1 MTAATKYLNNGSIL
15 DFCLVNVAKEKLMT
29 IQNTKAYSIGETID
43 WGTYLKSGNR
53 IFIGSNAAVPNALI
67 DDLIEHSAGLHD
79 IETVHILTLS
89 ENVWAKPEHK
99 DLFKVNSLFIGG
111 KNIREAVAEGRGDY
125 TPCFISDA
133 PRLFNENSLPLD
145 AALIM
150 VSPPDEY
157 GYCSLGVSVDIVSAA
172 VKAAKYVIAQINPKM
187 PRTNGH
193 SFVHVNQIHAW
204 INAEQDLPEIIPPE
218 VDRRTEQIGQYV
230 AMLIENGATLQIGIG
245 KIPEAVLRYLG
256 NHKDLG
262 IHSEMIS
269 DGVVELMLKGVINNR
284 KKTYHKGK
292 AVATFCIGSQ
302 KVYDFVD
309 GNPHIEFYPSEHVNS
324 PVKIARNDKMVS
336 INSAIEVDL
345 TGQVVSD
352 SIGYQF
358 YSGIG
363 GQVDFIRGASLSKDG
378 MPVIALPSTT
388 RDGKISRIVAHITE
402 GGGVVTSR
410 GHVSYVVTEF
420 GIASLQG
427 KSIRER
433 ALELI
438 KIAHPKFRDK
448 LLADVRKHYWVPE
461 YQESSPSSV
470 PELGTIEMKRFN
482 FADINYTLRPLAPAD
497 ERKLQ
502 EFFYSHNKE
511 TLIMRY
517 NHHMT
522 QMTREKS
529 CNLVSVNQHVD
540 LALCFTKKD
549 SLGEAIQAVAR
560 YYYIEAANTGELAFV
575 IKESLRGRGM
585 ASTLLEEMITI
596 AKIRQ
601 LDSLVAFVRR
611 DNASMLKVFEKAG
624 FEHQPSEEFGEVSL
638 KLDLIADPAT
648 FKTTQ
653 SKDIK

>member
-1 MTAATKYLNNGSIL
+1 MTVKNGQPNIERKS
-15 DFCLVNVAKEKLMT
+15 VK
-29 IQNTKAYSIGETID
+29 
-43 WGTYLKSGNR
+43 WGDYLKSGNR

-67 DDLIEHSAGLHD
+67 DDLIANSQGLHD
-79 IETVHILTLS
+79 IETVHMLTLS

-111 KNIREAVAEGRGDY
+111 KNIREAIAEGRGDY
-125 TPCFISDA
+125 TPCFISDV
-133 PRLFNENSLPLD
+133 PHLFNENILPLD

-157 GYCSLGVSVDIVSAA
+157 GYCSLGVSVDIVSSA

-193 SFVHVNQIHAW
+193 SFVHVNQIHSW
-204 INAEQDLPEIIPPE
+204 INVEQDLPQIIAPEI
-218 VDRRTEQIGQYV
+218 DRRTEQIGQYV
-230 AMLIENGATLQIGIG
+230 SMLVDNGATLQIGIG
-245 KIPEAVLRYLG
+245 KIPEAVLTYLG

-269 DGVVELMLKGVINNR
+269 DGLIDLMLKGVINNR
-284 KKTYHKGK
+284 KKTYHRGK
-292 AVATFCIGSQ
+292 SVASFCIGSQ

-309 GNPHIEFYPSEHVNS
+309 GNPHIEFYASEHINS
-324 PVKIARNDKMVS
+324 PVKIAKNDNMVS
-336 INSAIEVDL
+336 INSAIEVDI

-363 GQVDFIRGASLSKDG
+363 GQVDFVRGAALSKG
-378 MPVIALPSTT
+378 GKAIIALPSTT
-388 RDGKISRIVAHITE
+388 KDGKISRIVSHVTE

-438 KIAHPKFRDK
+438 RIAHPKFRDE
-448 LLADVRKHYWVPE
+448 LLNDVRKHYWVPE

-470 PELGTIEMKRFN
+470 PELGPVEMKRFN
-482 FADINYTLRPLAPAD
+482 FADINYILRPLAPAD

-511 TLIMRY
+511 TLMMRY
-517 NHHMT
+517 NHHIT

-529 CNLVSVNQHVD
+529 CNLVSVNQHTD
-540 LALCFTKKD
+540 LALCFTQKD
-549 SLGEAIQAVAR
+549 SLGESIQAVAR
-560 YYYIEAANTGELAFV
+560 YYFIESINSGEVAFV

-585 ASTLLEEMITI
+585 ASTLLGEIITI
-596 AKIRQ
+596 AKIRK
-601 LDSLVAFVRR
+601 LDSLVACVRR
-611 DNASMLKVFEKAG
+611 DNGSMLKVFERSG
-624 FEHQPSEEFGEVSL
+624 FIRQPSEDFDEISL
-638 KLDLIADPAT
+638 RLPLNEEP
-648 FKTTQ
+648 
-653 SKDIK
+653 

>member
-1 MTAATKYLNNGSIL
+1 MAMQYEEHHT
-15 DFCLVNVAKEKLMT
+15 EKKT
-29 IQNTKAYSIGETID
+29 INWED
-43 WGTYLKSGNR
+43 YLKSGNR

-67 DDLIEHSAGLHD
+67 DNLIANSNNLHD
-79 IETVHILTLS
+79 IEAVHILTLS

-111 KNIREAVAEGRGDY
+111 KNIREAIAEGRGDY
-125 TPCFISDA
+125 TPCFISDV

-145 AALIM
+145 VALIM

-193 SFVHVNQIHAW
+193 SFVHMNQIHAW
-204 INAEQDLPEIIPPE
+204 INVAQELPQISPPQ
-218 VDRRTEQIGQYV
+218 VDKRTEQIGQYT

-245 KIPEAVLRYLG
+245 KIPEAVLRYLA

-269 DGVVELMLKGVINNR
+269 DGVIDLMLKGVINNR

-292 AVATFCIGSQ
+292 AVVTYCIGSQ
-302 KVYDFVD
+302 RLYDFVD

-324 PVKIARNDKMVS
+324 PVKIAKNDNMVS

-345 TGQVVSD
+345 TGQVISD

-363 GQVDFIRGASLSKDG
+363 GQVDFVRGASLSKG
-378 MPVIALPSTT
+378 GKPIIALPSTT
-388 RDGKISRIVAHITE
+388 KDGKTSRIVAHMTE

-438 KIAHPKFRDK
+438 RIAHPKFREQ

-470 PELGTIEMKRFN
+470 PELGTIELKKFN
-482 FADINYTLRPLAPAD
+482 FANINYILRPLAPAD

-517 NHHMT
+517 NHHIT

-540 LALCFTKKD
+540 LALCFTRKD
-549 SLGEAIQAVAR
+549 YLGESIQAVAR
-560 YYYIEAANTGELAFV
+560 YYYIENINSGEVAFV

-585 ASTLLEEMITI
+585 ATTLLGEMIAI
-596 AKIRQ
+596 AKIRK
-601 LDSLVAFVRR
+601 LDSLVACVRR
-611 DNASMLKVFEKAG
+611 DNASMLKVFERSG
-624 FEHQPSEEFGEVSL
+624 FVRQPNDDFDEVSL
-638 KLDLIADPAT
+638 KLTLT
-648 FKTTQ
+648 K
-653 SKDIK
+653 

>member
-1 MTAATKYLNNGSIL
+1 MPTHYEERNSINWE
-15 DFCLVNVAKEKLMT
+15 D
-29 IQNTKAYSIGETID
+29 
-43 WGTYLKSGNR
+43 YLKSGNR

-67 DDLIEHSAGLHD
+67 DDLIANSKQLHD
-79 IETVHILTLS
+79 IETVHIITLS

-99 DLFKVNSLFIGG
+99 ELFKVNSLFIGG
-111 KNIREAVAEGRGDY
+111 KNIREAIAEGRGDY
-125 TPCFISDA
+125 TPCFVSDI
-133 PRLFNENSLPLD
+133 PRLFSENSLPLD
-145 AALIM
+145 VALIM
-150 VSPPDEY
+150 VSPPDKY

-172 VKAAKYVIAQINPKM
+172 VKSAKYVIAQINTKM

-193 SFVHVNQIHAW
+193 SFVHLNQIHAW
-204 INAEQDLPEIIPPE
+204 INVDQALPQVTPPE

-230 AMLIENGATLQIGIG
+230 AMLVENGATLQIGIG
-245 KIPEAVLRYLG
+245 KIPEAVLRYLA

-269 DGVVELMLKGVINNR
+269 DGIIDLMLKGVINNR

-292 AVATFCIGSQ
+292 AVVTYCIGSQ

-324 PVKIARNDKMVS
+324 PVKIARNDNMVS

-363 GQVDFIRGASLSKDG
+363 GQVDFIRGASLSKG
-378 MPVIALPSTT
+378 GKPIIALPSTT
-388 RDGKISRIVAHITE
+388 KDGNISRIVAHITE

-410 GHVSYVVTEF
+410 GHVAYVVTEF

-438 KIAHPKFRDK
+438 RIAHPKFREQ

-470 PELGTIEMKRFN
+470 PELGEVELKKFN
-482 FADINYTLRPLAPAD
+482 FTNIDYILRPLAPAD

-511 TLIMRY
+511 TLLMRY
-517 NHHMT
+517 NHYVT

-540 LALCFTKKD
+540 LALCFTRK
-549 SLGEAIQAVAR
+549 SYLGEAIQAVAR
-560 YYYIEAANTGELAFV
+560 YYYIESMNSGEVAFV

-585 ASTLLEEMITI
+585 ATTLLGEMIAI
-596 AKIRQ
+596 AKIRK
-601 LDSLVAFVRR
+601 LDSLVACVRR
-611 DNASMLKVFEKAG
+611 DNSSMLKVFERSG
-624 FEHQPSEEFGEVSL
+624 FIRQASDDFDEVDL
-638 KLDLIADPAT
+638 KLSLT
-648 FKTTQ
+648 ENLREGMNK
-653 SKDIK
+653 

>member
-1 MTAATKYLNNGSIL
+1 MSTYYEERDSINWE
-15 DFCLVNVAKEKLMT
+15 D
-29 IQNTKAYSIGETID
+29 
-43 WGTYLKSGNR
+43 YLKSGNR

-67 DDLIEHSAGLHD
+67 DDLIANSNQLHD
-79 IETVHILTLS
+79 IETVHIITLS

-99 DLFKVNSLFIGG
+99 ELFKVNSLFIGG
-111 KNIREAVAEGRGDY
+111 KNIREAIAEGRGDY
-125 TPCFISDA
+125 TPCFVSDI
-133 PRLFNENSLPLD
+133 PRLFSENSLPLD
-145 AALIM
+145 VALIM
-150 VSPPDEY
+150 VSPPDKY

-172 VKAAKYVIAQINPKM
+172 VKSAKYVIAQINTKM

-193 SFVHVNQIHAW
+193 SFVHLNQIHAW
-204 INAEQDLPEIIPPE
+204 INVEQALPQVISPK

-230 AMLIENGATLQIGIG
+230 AMLVENGATLQIGIG
-245 KIPEAVLRYLG
+245 KIPEAVLRYLA

-269 DGVVELMLKGVINNR
+269 DGIIDLMLKGVINNR

-292 AVATFCIGSQ
+292 AVVTYCIGSQ

-324 PVKIARNDKMVS
+324 PVKIARNDNMVS

-363 GQVDFIRGASLSKDG
+363 GQVDFIRGASLSKG
-378 MPVIALPSTT
+378 GKPIIALPSTT
-388 RDGKISRIVAHITE
+388 KDGNISRIVAHITE

-410 GHVSYVVTEF
+410 GHVAYVVTEF

-438 KIAHPKFRDK
+438 RIAHPKFREQ

-461 YQESSPSSV
+461 YQESSPCSV
-470 PELGTIEMKRFN
+470 PELGEVELKKFN
-482 FADINYTLRPLAPAD
+482 FTNIDYILRPLAPAD

-511 TLIMRY
+511 TLLMRY
-517 NHHMT
+517 NHYVT

-540 LALCFTKKD
+540 LALCFTRK
-549 SLGEAIQAVAR
+549 SYLGEAIQAVAR
-560 YYYIEAANTGELAFV
+560 YYYIESMNSGEVAFV

-585 ASTLLEEMITI
+585 ATTLLGEMIAI
-596 AKIRQ
+596 AKIRK
-601 LDSLVAFVRR
+601 LDSLVACVRR
-611 DNASMLKVFEKAG
+611 DNSSMLKVFERSG
-624 FEHQPSEEFGEVSL
+624 FIRQASDDFDEVDL
-638 KLDLIADPAT
+638 KLSLT
-648 FKTTQ
+648 ENLRKGVN
-653 SKDIK
+653 K

>member
-1 MTAATKYLNNGSIL
+1 MTAQDEHRDSVKWGDYL
-15 DFCLVNVAKEKLMT
+15 
-29 IQNTKAYSIGETID
+29 Q
-43 WGTYLKSGNR
+43 SGNR

-67 DDLIEHSAGLHD
+67 DDLIANSQGLHD

-111 KNIREAVAEGRGDY
+111 KNIREAIAEGRGDY
-125 TPCFISDA
+125 TPCFISDV

-193 SFVHVNQIHAW
+193 SFVHVNQIHSW
-204 INAEQDLPEIIPPE
+204 INAEQDLPEIFAPE
-218 VDRRTEQIGQYV
+218 MDRRTEQIGQYV
-230 AMLIENGATLQIGIG
+230 SMLIDNGATLQIGIG
-245 KIPEAVLRYLG
+245 KIPEAVLTYLG

-269 DGVVELMLKGVINNR
+269 DGVIDLMLKGVINNR
-284 KKTYHKGK
+284 RKTYHKGK
-292 AVATFCIGSQ
+292 AVVTFCIGSQ
-302 KVYDFVD
+302 KLYDFVD

-324 PVKIARNDKMVS
+324 PVKIAKNDNMVS

-345 TGQVVSD
+345 TGQVVAD

-363 GQVDFIRGASLSKDG
+363 GQVDFVRGASLSKG
-378 MPVIALPSTT
+378 GKAIIALPSTT
-388 RDGKISRIVAHITE
+388 KDGTTSRIVAHITE

-410 GHVSYVVTEF
+410 GHVAFVVTEF

-438 KIAHPKFRDK
+438 RIAHPKFRDK

-482 FADINYTLRPLAPAD
+482 FAYTHYILRPLGPAD

-517 NHHMT
+517 NHHIT

-529 CNLVSVNQHVD
+529 CNLVSVDQHTD
-540 LALCFTKKD
+540 LALCFTVTD
-549 SLGEAIQAVAR
+549 HMGEAIQAVAR
-560 YYYIEAANTGELAFV
+560 YYYIESINSGEVAFV

-585 ASTLLEEMITI
+585 ASTLLNEMITI
-596 AKIRQ
+596 AKIRK
-601 LDSLVAFVRR
+601 LDSLVACVRR
-611 DNASMLKVFEKAG
+611 DNGSMLKVFEKVG
-624 FEHQPSEEFGEVSL
+624 FIRRPSEDFDEVSL
-638 KLDLIADPAT
+638 KLTLTKSETGDT
-648 FKTTQ
+648 EKH
-653 SKDIK
+653 

>member
-1 MTAATKYLNNGSIL
+1 MVSIL
-15 DFCLVNVAKEKLMT
+15 IGIFMLTDYEERS
-29 IQNTKAYSIGETID
+29 SINWED
-43 WGTYLKSGNR
+43 YLKSGNR
-53 IFIGSNAAVPNALI
+53 IFIGSGAAVPNALI
-67 DDLIEHSAGLHD
+67 DNLIANSKKLHD

-89 ENVWAKPEHK
+89 ENVWAKAEHK

-111 KNIREAVAEGRGDY
+111 KNIREAIAEGRGDY
-125 TPCFISDA
+125 TPCFISDI

-157 GYCSLGVSVDIVSAA
+157 GYCSLGVSVDVVSSA

-193 SFVHVNQIHAW
+193 SFVHLNQIHAW
-204 INAEQDLPEIIPPE
+204 INQEQDLPQIIPPE
-218 VDRRTEQIGQYV
+218 FDRRTEQIGQYA

-245 KIPEAVLRYLG
+245 KIPEAVLRYLA

-269 DGVVELMLKGVINNR
+269 DGVIDLMLKGVINNR
-284 KKTYHKGK
+284 KKTFHKGK
-292 AVATFCIGSQ
+292 AVTTYCIGSQ

-324 PVKIARNDKMVS
+324 PVNIARNDSMVS

-363 GQVDFIRGASLSKDG
+363 GQVDFVRGASLSKG
-378 MPVIALPSTT
+378 GKPIIALPSTT
-388 RDGKISRIVAHITE
+388 RDGKISRIVPHITE

-410 GHVSYVVTEF
+410 GHVAYVVTEF

-438 KIAHPKFRDK
+438 RIAHPKFREQ
-448 LLADVRKHYWVPE
+448 LLADVRKNYWVPE

-470 PELGTIEMKRFN
+470 PELGDVEFKKFT
-482 FADINYTLRPLAPAD
+482 FANVDYILRPLSPAD

-517 NHHMT
+517 NHHIT

-529 CNLVSVNQHVD
+529 CNLVSVNQHID
-540 LALCFTKKD
+540 LALCFTRKD
-549 SLGEAIQAVAR
+549 YLGEAIQAVAR
-560 YYYIEAANTGELAFV
+560 YYYIESINSGEVAFV

-585 ASTLLEEMITI
+585 ASTLLGEMIAI
-596 AKIRQ
+596 ARIRK
-601 LDSLVAFVRR
+601 LDSLVAYVRR
-611 DNASMLKVFEKAG
+611 DNASMLKVFEKSG
-624 FEHQPSEEFGEVSL
+624 FIRQPSEDFDEVSL
-638 KLDLIADPAT
+638 KFSLLEPNESPNTAT
-648 FKTTQ
+648 
-653 SKDIK
+653 SNSNE

>member
-1 MTAATKYLNNGSIL
+1 MTAKDEQPIIERKS
-15 DFCLVNVAKEKLMT
+15 VE
-29 IQNTKAYSIGETID
+29 
-43 WGTYLKSGNR
+43 WGDYLKSGNR

-67 DDLIEHSAGLHD
+67 DDLIANSQGLHD
-79 IETVHILTLS
+79 IEAVHMLTLS
-89 ENVWAKPEHK
+89 ENVWAKREHK

-111 KNIREAVAEGRGDY
+111 KNIREAIAEGRGDY
-125 TPCFISDA
+125 TPCFISDV
-133 PRLFNENSLPLD
+133 PHLFNENILPLD

-172 VKAAKYVIAQINPKM
+172 VKSAKYVIAQVNSKM

-193 SFVHVNQIHAW
+193 SFVHVNQIHSW
-204 INAEQDLPEIIPPE
+204 INVEQDLPQIIAPE

-230 AMLIENGATLQIGIG
+230 AMLVDNGATLQIGIG
-245 KIPEAVLRYLG
+245 KIPEAVLTYLA

-269 DGVVELMLKGVINNR
+269 DGLIDLMLKGVINNR

-292 AVATFCIGSQ
+292 SVATFCIGSQ

-324 PVKIARNDKMVS
+324 PVKIARNDNMVS

-363 GQVDFIRGASLSKDG
+363 GQVDFIRGASLSKG
-378 MPVIALPSTT
+378 GKPIIALPSTT
-388 RDGKISRIVAHITE
+388 KDGKISRIVAHITE

-420 GIASLQG
+420 GIASLRG

-438 KIAHPKFRDK
+438 RIAHPKFRDK
-448 LLADVRKHYWVPE
+448 LLNDVRKHYWVPE

-470 PELGTIEMKRFN
+470 PELGPIEIKRFN
-482 FADINYTLRPLAPAD
+482 FAHIDYILRPLAPAD

-511 TLIMRY
+511 TLMMRY
-517 NHHMT
+517 NHHIT

-529 CNLVSVNQHVD
+529 CNLVSVNQHTD
-540 LALCFTKKD
+540 LALCFTQKD
-549 SLGEAIQAVAR
+549 ALGESIQAVAR
-560 YYYIEAANTGELAFV
+560 YYFIESINSGEVAFV

-585 ASTLLEEMITI
+585 ASTLLGEIIKI
-596 AKIRQ
+596 AKIRK
-601 LDSLVAFVRR
+601 LESLVACVRR
-611 DNASMLKVFEKAG
+611 DNGSMLKVFEKAG
-624 FEHQPSEEFGEVSL
+624 FERQPVEDFDEISL
-638 KLDLIADPAT
+638 KLPLTA
-648 FKTTQ
+648 
-653 SKDIK
+653 SKE

>member
-1 MTAATKYLNNGSIL
+1 M
-15 DFCLVNVAKEKLMT
+15 FMT
-29 IQNTKAYSIGETID
+29 IQTGNFMSTEYEERDSID
-43 WGTYLKSGNR
+43 WGSYLKSGNR

-67 DDLIEHSAGLHD
+67 DDLIAHSDGLND

-89 ENVWAKPEHK
+89 ENVWAKAEHK
-99 DLFKVNSLFIGG
+99 NLFKVNSLFIGG
-111 KNIREAVAEGRGDY
+111 KNIREAIAEGRGDY
-125 TPCFISDA
+125 TPCFISDI

-145 AALIM
+145 VALIM

-172 VKAAKYVIAQINPKM
+172 VKAAKFVIAQINPKM

-193 SFVHVNQIHAW
+193 SFVHINQIHAW
-204 INAEQDLPEIIPPE
+204 INVEQDLPQIIAPKI
-218 VDRRTEQIGQYV
+218 DRRTEQIGQYV
-230 AMLIENGATLQIGIG
+230 SMLIENGATLQIGIG
-245 KIPEAVLRYLG
+245 KIPEAVLTYLG

-269 DGVVELMLKGVINNR
+269 DGVIDLMLKGVINNR
-284 KKTYHKGK
+284 KKNYHKGK
-292 AVATFCIGSQ
+292 AVVTFCIGTQ

-309 GNPHIEFYPSEHVNS
+309 GNPHVEFYPSEHINS
-324 PVKIARNDKMVS
+324 PVNIAKNDNMVS

-363 GQVDFIRGASLSKDG
+363 GQVDFVRGASLSKG
-378 MPVIALPSTT
+378 GKTIIALPSTT
-388 RDGKISRIVAHITE
+388 KDGKISRIVAHITE

-433 ALELI
+433 TLELI

-448 LLADVRKHYWVPE
+448 LLNDVREHYWVPE
-461 YQESSPSSV
+461 YQEASPSSV
-470 PELGTIEMKRFN
+470 PELGNIEMKKFT
-482 FADINYTLRPLAPAD
+482 FANINYTLRPLAPAD

-511 TLIMRY
+511 TLMMRY
-517 NHHMT
+517 NHHIT

-529 CNLVSVNQHVD
+529 CELVSVNQHTD
-540 LALCFTKKD
+540 LALCFTRKD

-560 YYYIEAANTGELAFV
+560 YYFIDSINSGEVAFV
-575 IKESLRGRGM
+575 IKESLRGQGM
-585 ASTLLEEMITI
+585 ASTLLNEIITI
-596 AKIRQ
+596 AKMRK
-601 LDSLVAFVRR
+601 LTSLVACVRN
-611 DNASMLKVFEKAG
+611 DNSTMLKIFERAG
-624 FEHQPSEEFGEVSL
+624 FIRQASEDFDEISL
-638 KLDLIADPAT
+638 KLAFNT
-648 FKTTQ
+648 
-653 SKDIK
+653 

>member
-1 MTAATKYLNNGSIL
+1 MSAKNQVHDTKNNSINWN
-15 DFCLVNVAKEKLMT
+15 D
-29 IQNTKAYSIGETID
+29 
-43 WGTYLKSGNR
+43 YLKSGDR

-67 DDLIEHSAGLHD
+67 DNLIANSNNLHD

-89 ENVWAKPEHK
+89 ENVWAKAEHK

-111 KNIREAVAEGRGDY
+111 KNIREAIAEGRGDY
-125 TPCFISDA
+125 TPCFISDV
-133 PRLFNENSLPLD
+133 PRLFNENILPLD
-145 AALIM
+145 VALIM

-172 VKAAKYVIAQINPKM
+172 VKAAKYVIAQVNPKM

-204 INAEQDLPEIIPPE
+204 MHTPQDLPQITPPKI
-218 VDRRTEQIGQYV
+218 DKRTEQIGQYV

-269 DGVVELMLKGVINNR
+269 DGVIDLMLKGVINNR
-284 KKTYHKGK
+284 RKTYHKGK
-292 AVATFCIGSQ
+292 AVVTYCIGSQ
-302 KVYDFVD
+302 KLYDFVD

-324 PVKIARNDKMVS
+324 PDKIARNDNMVS

-345 TGQVVSD
+345 TGQVVAD

-363 GQVDFIRGASLSKDG
+363 GQVDFVRGASLSKG
-378 MPVIALPSTT
+378 GKAIIALPSTT
-388 RDGKISRIVAHITE
+388 IDGKTSRIVAHITE

-410 GHVSYVVTEF
+410 GHVAFVITEF

-438 KIAHPKFRDK
+438 RIAHPKFRDK
-448 LLADVRKHYWVPE
+448 LLSDVRKNYWVPE
-461 YQESSPSSV
+461 YQASSPSSV
-470 PELGTIEMKRFN
+470 PELGDVEMKRFN
-482 FADINYTLRPLAPAD
+482 FAYTNYILRPLGPAD

-517 NHHMT
+517 NHHIT

-529 CNLVSVNQHVD
+529 CNLVSVDQHTD
-540 LALCFTKKD
+540 LALCFTVND
-549 SLGEAIQAVAR
+549 HMGEVIQAVAR
-560 YYYIEAANTGELAFV
+560 YYYIKSINSGEVAFV

-585 ASTLLEEMITI
+585 ATTLLNEMIAI
-596 AKIRQ
+596 AIIRK
-601 LDSLVAFVRR
+601 LDSLVACVRR
-611 DNASMLKVFEKAG
+611 DNASMLKVFEKVG
-624 FEHQPSEEFGEVSL
+624 FVRLPSEDFDEVSL
-638 KLDLIADPAT
+638 TLSL
-648 FKTTQ
+648 TQ
-653 SKDIK
+653 PETVDTDTQAENKE

>member
-1 MTAATKYLNNGSIL
+1 MSIQYEER
-15 DFCLVNVAKEKLMT
+15 DSVNW
-29 IQNTKAYSIGETID
+29 D
-43 WGTYLKSGNR
+43 DYLKSGNR
-53 IFIGSNAAVPNALI
+53 IFIGSGAAVPNALI
-67 DDLIEHSAGLHD
+67 DNLIANSKQLHD

-89 ENVWAKPEHK
+89 ENVWAKAEHK
-99 DLFKVNSLFIGG
+99 ELFKINSLFIGG
-111 KNIREAVAEGRGDY
+111 KNIREAIAEGRGDY
-125 TPCFISDA
+125 TPCFISDI

-145 AALIM
+145 VALIM

-157 GYCSLGVSVDIVSAA
+157 GYCSLGVSVDIVSSA

-193 SFVHVNQIHAW
+193 SFVHLNQIHAW
-204 INAEQDLPEIIPPE
+204 INVEQDLPQVIAPAL
-218 VDRRTEQIGQYV
+218 DRRTEQIGQYV
-230 AMLIENGATLQIGIG
+230 SMLVENGATLQIGIG
-245 KIPEAVLRYLG
+245 KIPEAVLRYLV

-269 DGVVELMLKGVINNR
+269 DGVIDLMLKGVINNR

-292 AVATFCIGSQ
+292 AVVTYCIGSQ

-324 PVKIARNDKMVS
+324 PVKIAKNDNMVS

-363 GQVDFIRGASLSKDG
+363 GQVDFIRGSSLSKG
-378 MPVIALPSTT
+378 GKPIIALPSTT
-388 RDGKISRIVAHITE
+388 KDGKISRIVPHITQ

-410 GHVSYVVTEF
+410 GHVAYVVTEF

-438 KIAHPKFRDK
+438 RIAHPKFREQ
-448 LLADVRKHYWVPE
+448 LLTDVRNHYWVPE

-470 PELGTIEMKRFN
+470 PELGTVELKNFTFN
-482 FADINYTLRPLAPAD
+482 NIDYTLRPLSPAD

-517 NHHMT
+517 NHHIT

-540 LALCFTKKD
+540 LALCFTRK
-549 SLGEAIQAVAR
+549 SYLGEAILAVAR
-560 YYYIEAANTGELAFV
+560 YYYIESINSGEVAFV

-585 ASTLLEEMITI
+585 ARTLLGEMIAI
-596 AKIRQ
+596 AKIRK
-601 LDSLVAFVRR
+601 LDSLVACVRR
-611 DNASMLKVFEKAG
+611 DNGSMLKVFEKAG
-624 FEHQPSEEFGEVSL
+624 FIRQVSEDFDEISL
-638 KLDLIADPAT
+638 KLSLSDESHQGEN
-648 FKTTQ
+648 K
-653 SKDIK
+653 

>member
-1 MTAATKYLNNGSIL
+1 MSTEYEERDSINW
-15 DFCLVNVAKEKLMT
+15 D
-29 IQNTKAYSIGETID
+29 D
-43 WGTYLKSGNR
+43 YLKSGNR
-53 IFIGSNAAVPNALI
+53 IFIGSGAAVPNALI
-67 DDLIEHSAGLHD
+67 DNLIANSNQLHD

-89 ENVWAKPEHK
+89 ENVWAKAEHK

-111 KNIREAVAEGRGDY
+111 KNIREAIAEGRGDY
-125 TPCFISDA
+125 TPCFISDI

-145 AALIM
+145 VALIM

-157 GYCSLGVSVDIVSAA
+157 GYCSLGVSVDIVSSA

-193 SFVHVNQIHAW
+193 SFVHLNQIHAW
-204 INAEQDLPEIIPPE
+204 MNVEQELPQVISP
-218 VDRRTEQIGQYV
+218 VFDRRTEQIGQY
-230 AMLIENGATLQIGIG
+230 ASMLIENGSTLQIGIG
-245 KIPEAVLRYLG
+245 KIPEAVLRYLA

-269 DGVVELMLKGVINNR
+269 DGVIDLMLKGVINNR

-292 AVATFCIGSQ
+292 AVITYCVGSQ

-309 GNPHIEFYPSEHVNS
+309 GNPHIEFYPSEHINS
-324 PVKIARNDKMVS
+324 PVKIAKNDNMVS

-363 GQVDFIRGASLSKDG
+363 GQVDFIRGASLSKG
-378 MPVIALPSTT
+378 GKPIIALPSTT
-388 RDGKISRIVAHITE
+388 KDGKISRIVAHITE

-410 GHVSYVVTEF
+410 GHVAYVVTEF

-438 KIAHPKFRDK
+438 RIAHPKFREQ

-470 PELGTIEMKRFN
+470 PELGDVELKKFTFKSV
-482 FADINYTLRPLAPAD
+482 DYTLRPLAPAD

-517 NHHMT
+517 NHHIT

-529 CNLVSVNQHVD
+529 CNLVSVNQHID
-540 LALCFTKKD
+540 LALCFTRKD
-549 SLGEAIQAVAR
+549 YLGEAIQAVAR
-560 YYYIEAANTGELAFV
+560 YYFIESINSGEVAFV

-585 ASTLLEEMITI
+585 ASTLLGEMIAI
-596 AKIRQ
+596 AKIRK
-601 LDSLVAFVRR
+601 LDSLVACVRR

-624 FEHQPSEEFGEVSL
+624 FIRQPSEDFDEVSL
-638 KLDLIADPAT
+638 KLPLIENLDEG
-648 FKTTQ
+648 
-653 SKDIK
+653 KDQ